1 VSAVKRPAPRQPS
14 ESSKLGEDLAGALHE
29 VSNTLTVVLGWL
41 DAAKSQ
47 VPSGAAHEAIDV
59 ALSHARLGHTIARR
73 AIGAEVESAAVTRS
87 GLSVARDARLGVIQE
102 AARRGVRVDVEDHAA
117 HDLLVNAAPV
127 AQQILINLLLNAVHF
142 TPAGGT
148 VVLVVEVHDQ
158 LMRFRIVDA
167 GPGIELSRV
176 PGLFHSPDSTRPGGA
191 GIGLRHAYSLAETH
205 GGRLSLARTDASGS
219 EFALDWPVGDA
230 PSRTYRSVPPQA
242 LDGMRVLLLEDEPA
256 VQALIELGLSSRG
269 AIVASASTYADLK
282 SLLER
287 GVFDV
292 ALLDL
297 SPLGKNPADGIDL
310 IERCQPGLPV
320 VVISGSVA
328 PDVDAPSIAAW
339 VRKPFEVGEIV
350 QALVPITRR

>member
-1 VSAVKRPAPRQPS
+1 VKRSAPRQPS
-14 ESSKLGEDLAGALHE
+14 ESTKLGDDLAGALHE

-47 VPSGAAHEAIDV
+47 MPSGAAHEAIDV

-73 AIGAEVESAAVTRS
+73 AIGAEVESAAITRS
-87 GLSVARDARLGVIQE
+87 GLSVARDSRLGVVQE

-117 HDLLVNAAPV
+117 HDLLVSAAPV

-148 VVLVVEVHDQ
+148 VVLAVEVLDDV
-158 LMRFRIVDA
+158 MRFRVIDA
-167 GPGIELSRV
+167 GPGIETERI
-176 PGLFHSPDSTRPGGA
+176 PGLFQSPDSTRPGGA
-191 GIGLRHAYSLAETH
+191 GIGLRHAFALADAH
-205 GGRLSLARTDASGS
+205 GGRLTLARSDATGS

-242 LDGMRVLLLEDEPA
+242 LDGVRVLLLEDEPA
-256 VQALIELGLSSRG
+256 VQSLIEIGLSARG
-269 AIVASASTYADLK
+269 AIVGSASTWDDLQ
-282 SLLER
+282 SMLQR

-297 SPLGKNPADGIDL
+297 SPLGKNPAAGIAL
-310 IERCQPGLPV
+310 IERTQPGLPI

-328 PDVDAPSIAAW
+328 PNVDAPSIAAW